1 MDTNLFIA
9 KDVNPDQFAK
19 AKTIAD
25 EMGLSPQ
32 FVNNSL
38 PEFEKKQNE
47 LKVQN
52 DLNELT
58 YSAPVTKEFVSNPDN
73 LILSQDSLKEL
84 SDFEQKIARRNESQ
98 YYNNFVSGIYGMTAN
113 VAQLPGV
120 FGYIQRENQ
129 KFANKVSQDINIAPT
144 DLVPDV
150 EVVVSEQDAKEQFQ
164 YFKNNSFVNN
174 LRENQNYFAAKAP
187 DAQMSVIDEAKK
199 GNFLNAGRALSLQVV
214 GNAPNLIAN
223 MAAYWAGGPV
233 AGSVTAFVPT
243 FSQGATE
250 AIEKG
255 KPESALTSGAVQG
268 AAEVLFENL
277 GSFRILKNTEQK
289 LVKTIGKEG
298 AKEVIFNSAKQLVN
312 NSFQEGT
319 EEFATS
325 IAQDLTKYIVEN
337 DSDALKGIMT
347 RAFDSFLVG
356 AGSGVGISA
365 AGNVSGLI
373 RYNQK
378 IRQAES
384 DAELYSALAGK
395 TKLSERSTEAQ
406 KQFIAKQ
413 TEGGPIENTYIT
425 REGFK
430 EYAQKQNKSETE
442 IAQEMGILEEFNK
455 SVETE
460 TDIEVSTAKMATD
473 VAKSIHHAELKN
485 DIKFSPENLS
495 YNEAQKAQDETKTQ
509 VQEQFDAA
517 MAAMPEES
525 QIKYKESAKEVY
537 KLIAQDL
544 RNTDKMSAQEL
555 SANAQIWENTFL
567 TYGVLT
573 NTDPLELFK
582 KYGVNIRAID
592 QSVDFDMDLNNPAYD
607 EMMTEAS
614 IENGE
619 ILNIDDFALDRLKKR
634 INESQAGFRTAKIN
648 DNNEMVGTI
657 SGQSTFPEFFKNKGL
672 TRDSVLNIIDK
683 YKNKKKLTDNQK
695 ETLVDLY
702 NSLIDSE
709 NRREYYQ
716 SVPTLNQK
724 SLIENSKKLQEQ
736 GFKFDVSETPVFDE
750 NDNEI
755 SIDVG
760 QPGYQFTVFAEDNT
774 GNEIGRASFIVDEK
788 GQLMANDE
796 DGMIEAVTVDASFR
810 RQGIASELYRLA
822 AEHVG
827 KPIVDVNAKTDQGK
841 AFRQSLRELNPKTFF
856 QSSKDNLG
864 FYSKLISTVEQKMS
878 ATQDVN
884 SLKSMLKEIKADEA
898 KWLGLDTFL
907 KGKEKVSK
915 AELLDYLKAN
925 DLGIQEVQL
934 GVVNENEV
942 ENEIERLADEI
953 IQENIDSSDIEAN
966 SHFAEENEDGQFV
979 VYGPY
984 AEESV
989 FDDIKS
995 AGDEAAS
1002 LNQKQYDDIKSEY
1015 YNSIDFDNLRNIAI
1029 NNLSAESE
1037 TKYSD
1042 YKTPNGENYREVL
1055 FTLPVSETPYKSSH
1069 WDQAN
1074 VLAHTRLQDFTDA
1087 DGKKVLLIDEIQSDW
1102 HQEGR
1107 KKGYKGYALPNGMTV
1122 IPEENEKLGKF
1133 KVVDSEGNLIAHGE
1147 TRESA
1152 IENIGGG
1159 GNQVPDAPFAKN
1171 WHEFVFKRILTMAV
1185 EQGYDKV
1192 AWTYGEQQAE
1202 RFFLSKQVDSV
1213 KVLKNDDGT
1222 YNAVVFK
1229 DDRAVQDQENIPEN
1243 KLSDYF
1249 GKDLAEKIIA
1259 QSGREDANGSNIKV
1273 YEGVDLKVGGEGM
1286 KGFYDKILVDY
1297 AKKLGKKFG
1306 TEVKDLNLVTG
1317 KEEKTYTQE
1326 YQEKILAAIGDN
1338 EFKDFKKVKKD
1349 SDENRTVY
1357 KLKGTSGLESV
1368 TYTVFHGGSRDGK
1381 VNFYSEQTGS
1391 KGFRSIEDFKDIFN
1405 KIESKD
1411 ILTSVHSMEITDKLK
1426 QQVVG
1431 QGFELFQ
1438 DKKASFQIL
1447 GNKQF
1452 NINLFETSDES
1463 SFMHES
1469 AHYFLEVMKDLA
1481 TEQNAR
1487 PEMVELFNDVLKTLN
1502 VESADQI
1509 GEQQQEI
1516 FARSFEAYLMKGEAP
1531 SKGLRKAFAQ
1541 FKTFLINIYKNLT
1554 GLEKQ
1559 AEPYGIN
1566 VSDQMKAVFD
1576 RMLVAGE
1583 EILDAEKNGPQSLFT
1598 DAVLTGL
1605 NAEKAEKY
1613 INAMNEAREYAEDEL
1628 RAKLMKD
1635 VIKKKDKAFN
1645 EKYDELV
1652 QKGIELANS
1661 LTEFK
1666 AMQTIRENE
1675 QLKISKPYVEKY
1687 FPELLSYIPKDLMI
1701 EDGGI
1706 NPDFVAEMFGYPT
1719 GYAMLEAIKPYRKGA
1734 EAFAE
1739 TYAATKIK
1747 EQFPELLEQPELSDE
1762 AIKAAHNENYR
1773 RVKRLE
1779 LEFLQEQFPQIVKE
1793 TAGRLIRRMP
1803 KTQAVI
1809 QQADNIIAQTNVSQ
1823 IKPHLFLN
1831 AERKHA
1837 ADAARQFKKGEFE
1850 LAFEAKRKEYLN
1862 FELYRAAIKAKE
1874 DVNKS
1879 VKSFKRLFKSDEDMA
1894 KRYDMDLINASRA
1907 ILAMYGI
1914 GKPGKL
1920 PSEYIEKIKQ
1930 YDAEAYITIEALVKS
1945 VMDGAANYES
1955 VSYDKFVE
1963 MRDTVNAIFDLARS
1977 NKEFEIEGKKIEMES
1992 IVDDLSERLKVITPA
2007 DTREYYKT
2015 ASEWE
2020 YHKDMLLGAVATTK
2034 RVESWALGLG
2044 GNFHK
2049 YIYQPIADA
2058 TTAYRLRK
2066 IEVLKQYRSLL
2077 DTYIKGQPG
2086 FEEPIVANELKFK
2099 GKTFVFQ
2106 SKSELITLLLHTGN
2120 ESNKSKMLEG
2130 YGWGERN
2137 QQGELVSPAW
2147 DTFINRMI
2155 AEGKLTKNDFDFAQ
2169 GVWDLF
2175 ESLKPEIQKTHKK
2188 LLGFYMKE
2196 ITANEFTNQ
2205 FGTYRGGYAP
2215 AKTDYTEVTDTKT
2228 RELLDQIN
2236 SDASMVFPTT
2246 GRGATKSRVESYKA
2260 PLSRDINLIGSHI
2273 DWALRYAYIEPQV
2286 KQAAK
2291 MFKNKKMM
2299 SAMSDF
2305 DKAAIENMLSPWLDR
2320 TAKQKV
2326 VEQSKDGMWRY
2337 IGNMAAFLRR
2347 NVNMQIMTFNVVN
2360 SLEQFGGLAVAFAKV
2375 KPKYIR
2381 TSLINYMSN
2390 GPAMVDDIMIKSD
2403 FMRSINGENIYDIH
2417 NAINEIIV
2425 KPTKTQEFQDF
2436 ARKNVYVL
2444 QSATQNIVNTIV
2456 WSGAYA
2462 EAKDSGVSENE
2473 AIKLAD
2479 SVVRTTQ
2486 GTNLP
2491 EDISKFE
2498 TGSQTELLFKTYVS
2512 YFNMLT
2518 NLAASRVNEI
2528 ERSVGLRKGAGELFY
2543 LYAAVLAVPSA
2554 ISMALR
2560 LGAAGVVDEDDDDF
2574 YIDDLLANFFG
2585 YQLKTVAAGIP
2596 YAGQF
2601 AVAGINRVMTKNQ
2614 LDDRVSLSPAVS
2626 ILENM
2631 VTVPGAVAEQIIE
2644 RGELSKKTVK
2654 DALMFLGV
2662 ASSLP
2667 IGVLGKPVGYIMDVE
2682 SGKAQP
2688 SGPIDF
2694 TRGLVTGKPG
2704 SQ

>member
-52 DLNELT
+52 DLNALT

-84 SDFEQKIARRNESQ
+84 SDIEKTISKRTENQ
-98 YYNNFVSGIYGMTAN
+98 YYNTFVSNIYGMAAN

-120 FGYIQRENQ
+120 LGYVQRENQ
-129 KFANKVSQDINIAPT
+129 KFANKVSKDINLAPT
-144 DLVPDV
+144 ELVPDV
-150 EVVVSEQDAKEQFQ
+150 QITVSEQEAKEQFQ

-187 DAQMSVIDEAKK
+187 DAQMSVIEEAKN

-223 MAAYWAGGPV
+223 IAAYWAGGPV
-233 AGSVTAFVPT
+233 LGSATAFVPT

-255 KPESALTSGAVQG
+255 KPEAALTSGAVQG

-277 GSFRILKNTEQK
+277 GSFRLLKQTEQQ

-298 AKEVIFNSAKQLVN
+298 AKEVVYNGLKQLVN

-325 IAQDLTKYIVEN
+325 IAQDLTKYIVE
-337 DSDALKGIMT
+337 DDKDALKGIMT

-378 IRQAES
+378 IKQAES

-413 TEGGPIENTYIT
+413 TEGGPIENTYIS

-460 TDIEVSTAKMATD
+460 TDIEVSTSKMATD

-485 DIKFSPENLS
+485 DIKFNPENLTV
-495 YNEAQKAQDETKTQ
+495 NEAKKAQDETKTQ
-509 VQEQFDAA
+509 VQEQFDTA

-592 QSVDFDMDLNNPAYD
+592 QSV
-607 EMMTEAS
+607 EMKA
-614 IENGE
+614 
-619 ILNIDDFALDRLKKR
+619 
-634 INESQAGFRTAKIN
+634 
-648 DNNEMVGTI
+648 
-657 SGQSTFPEFFKNKGL
+657 
-672 TRDSVLNIIDK
+672 
-683 YKNKKKLTDNQK
+683 
-695 ETLVDLY
+695 
-702 NSLIDSE
+702 
-709 NRREYYQ
+709 
-716 SVPTLNQK
+716 VPTLNQK
-724 SLIENSKKLQEQ
+724 Q
-736 GFKFDVSETPVFDE
+736 
-750 NDNEI
+750 NE
-755 SIDVG
+755 
-760 QPGYQFTVFAEDNT
+760 
-774 GNEIGRASFIVDEK
+774 
-788 GQLMANDE
+788 
-796 DGMIEAVTVDASFR
+796 
-810 RQGIASELYRLA
+810 
-822 AEHVG
+822 
-827 KPIVDVNAKTDQGK
+827 
-841 AFRQSLRELNPKTFF
+841 FF
-856 QSSKDNLG
+856 QQFKKDNLG

-878 ATQDVN
+878 ATQDTN

-907 KGKEKVSK
+907 KGKDKVNK
-915 AELLDYLKAN
+915 QELLDYLKAN
-925 DLGIQEVQL
+925 DLGIEEVQI
-934 GVVNENEV
+934 GSKNYT
-942 ENEIERLADEI
+942 D
-953 IQENIDSSDIEAN
+953 
-966 SHFAEENEDGQFV
+966 AEYELFNNWN
-979 VYGPY
+979 
-984 AEESV
+984 
-989 FDDIKS
+989 KRK
-995 AGDEAAS
+995 
-1002 LNQKQYDDIKSEY
+1002 LNQGFKNPETNKYERFDVDYYDLNIEIK
-1015 YNSIDFDNLRNIAI
+1015 DD
-1029 NNLSAESE
+1029 NLSAKIKLNPFTNKYELSANANNYSFGGVYDSFE
-1037 TKYSD
+1037 TASIELMNNYINSSKKSTNTKYSD

-1055 FTLPVSETPYKSSH
+1055 FTLPVKKVESKTAGDIAQEMFGKKFYDLNEQEMIAVNNEYQKGVKLGVSAKKSEYKSSH
-1069 WDQAN
+1069 WDQKN

-1087 DGKKVLLIDEIQSDW
+1087 DGNKVLLIEEIQSDW

-1107 KKGYKGYALPNGMTV
+1107 KKGYKFDEKSLLNEAKELRKERDDIFNKDPNLTTSDSDQFHKDLFELSD
-1122 IPEENEKLGKF
+1122 EEFKKKYPINKRIEEIDQRVGEIEKELRKNKG
-1133 KVVDSEGNLIAHGE
+1133 
-1147 TRESA
+1147 T
-1152 IENIGGG
+1152 
-1159 GNQVPDAPFAKN
+1159 VPDAPFAKN

-1192 AWTYGEQQAE
+1192 AWTYGEQQVE
-1202 RFFLSKQVDSV
+1202 RFSLSKEIESISYTKENDNTYTITAET
-1213 KVLKNDDGT
+1213 KDGRNIDKNNQSESELESLLGKEIANKIVNSGTDDGRLD
-1222 YNAVVFK
+1222 N
-1229 DDRAVQDQENIPEN
+1229 
-1243 KLSDYF
+1243 L
-1249 GKDLAEKIIA
+1249 
-1259 QSGREDANGSNIKV
+1259 
-1273 YEGVDLKVGGEGM
+1273 DLKVGGEGM

-1297 AKKLGKKFG
+1297 AKKLGKKFDSQ
-1306 TEVKDLNLVTG
+1306 VKDISLDDT
-1317 KEEKTYTQE
+1317 K
-1326 YQEKILAAIGDN
+1326 
-1338 EFKDFKKVKKD
+1338 F
-1349 SDENRTVY
+1349 
-1357 KLKGTSGLESV
+1357 
-1368 TYTVFHGGSRDGK
+1368 
-1381 VNFYSEQTGS
+1381 
-1391 KGFRSIEDFKDIFN
+1391 
-1405 KIESKD
+1405 
-1411 ILTSVHSMEITDKLK
+1411 HSMEITDKLK

-1509 GEQQQEI
+1509 GEKEQEI

-1566 VSDQMKAVFD
+1566 VSDQMKSVFD

-1583 EILDAEKNGPQSLFT
+1583 EILDAEKNGPQPLFT
-1598 DAVLTGL
+1598 DAILSGL
-1605 NAEKAEKY
+1605 NAEKAQKY
-1613 INAMNEAREYAEDEL
+1613 IDAMEQAREFAEDEL

-1645 EKYDELV
+1645 EKYNELV
-1652 QKGIELANS
+1652 QKGTELANS

-1687 FPELLSYIPKDLMI
+1687 FPELAKYIPNDLMVQ
-1701 EDGGI
+1701 DGGV
-1706 NPDFVAEMFGYPT
+1706 NPDVIAEMFGYPS
-1719 GYAMLEAIKPYRKGA
+1719 GYAMLEAMKPYRKGI

-1773 RVKRLE
+1773 LVKRLE
-1779 LEFLQEQFPQIVKE
+1779 LEFLQEQFPQIVKD

-1831 AERKHA
+1831 AEKKHA
-1837 ADAARQFKKGEFE
+1837 AEAAKQFKKGEFE

-1894 KRYDMDLINASRA
+1894 KRYDMDLINAGRA

-1930 YDAEAYITIEALVKS
+1930 YDPEAYVTIEALVKS
-1945 VMDGAANYES
+1945 TMDGAANYES

-1963 MRDTVNAIFDLARS
+1963 MRDTVNAIFDLAKS
-1977 NKEFEIEGKKIEMES
+1977 NKEFELEGKKVEMES
-1992 IVDDLSERLKVITPA
+1992 IVDDLTERLKVITPA

-2020 YHKDMLLGAVATTK
+2020 KHKDQLMGAVATLK

-2066 IEVLKQYRSLL
+2066 IEVLKQYRNLL
-2077 DTYIKGQPG
+2077 DTYIKNQPG
-2086 FEEPIVANELKFK
+2086 FEEPIVATELKFK

-2130 YGWGERN
+2130 YGWGEKN
-2137 QQGELVSPAW
+2137 KQGELVSPEW
-2147 DTFINRMI
+2147 DAFINRVI
-2155 AEGKLTKNDFDFAQ
+2155 SEGKLTKNDFDFAQ

-2175 ESLKPEIQKTHKK
+2175 ESLKPEIQKTHKE
-2188 LLGFYMKE
+2188 LLGFYMNE
-2196 ITANEFTNQ
+2196 ITAKEFTNQ

-2215 AKTDYTEVTDTKT
+2215 AKTDYAEVSETFT
-2228 RELLDQIN
+2228 RELVDQIN
-2236 SDASMVFPTT
+2236 SDASFVFPTT
-2246 GRGATKSRVESYKA
+2246 GRGATRSRVESYKA
-2260 PLSRDINLIGSHI
+2260 PLSRDINLVGAHI
-2273 DWALRYAYIEPQV
+2273 DWAMRYAYIEKPT
-2286 KQAAK
+2286 KQIARL
-2291 MFKNKKMM
+2291 FKNKKFM
-2299 SAMSDF
+2299 STMNDF
-2305 DKAAIENMLSPWLDR
+2305 DKAAIANLLTPWLDR
-2320 TAKQKV
+2320 TARQKV

-2337 IGNMAAFLRR
+2337 IGNIASFLRR

-2360 SLEQFGGLAVAFAKV
+2360 SLEQFGGLAVATAKV
-2375 KPKYIR
+2375 KPKYIKS
-2381 TSLINYMSN
+2381 SLVNYMSN
-2390 GPAMVDDIMIKSD
+2390 GPAMVDDIMTKSD

-2417 NAINEIIV
+2417 NAINEILV
-2425 KPTKTQEFQDF
+2425 KPTKAEEFQDF

-2444 QSATQNIVNTIV
+2444 QSATQNIVNTVV
-2456 WSGAYA
+2456 WAGAYA
-2462 EAKDSGVSENE
+2462 EAKDNGMSENE

-2498 TGSQTELLFKTYVS
+2498 TGSQTEMLFKTYVS
-2512 YFNMLT
+2512 YFNMLM
-2518 NLAASRVNEI
+2518 NLTASRVNEI
-2528 ERSVGLRKGAGELFY
+2528 HRSVGLRKGAGELFY
-2543 LYAAVLAVPSA
+2543 LYAALYAVPSA

-2560 LGAAGVVDEDDDDF
+2560 MGAAGVLDEDDDDF
-2574 YIDDLLANFFG
+2574 YIDDVLANFFG
-2585 YQLKTVAAGIP
+2585 YQLKTVAAGVP
-2596 YAGQF
+2596 FAGQF

-2614 LDDRVSLSPAVS
+2614 LDDRLSLSPAVS
-2626 ILENM
+2626 IAETM
-2631 VTVPGAVAEQIIE
+2631 VGVPGAVVEQIIE

-2654 DALMFLGV
+2654 DALTFMGV
-2662 ASSLP
+2662 VSSLP

-2682 SGKAQP
+2682 SGKARP
-2688 SGPIDF
+2688 TGPIDF

>member
-98 YYNNFVSGIYGMTAN
+98 YYNNFVSNIYGMAAN

-129 KFANKVSQDINIAPT
+129 KFANKVSKDINIAPT

-243 FSQGATE
+243 FSQSATE

-277 GSFRILKNTEQK
+277 GSFRILKNTEQQ

-347 RAFDSFLVG
+347 RAFDSFVVG
-356 AGSGVGISA
+356 AGSGVGVSGAANISA
-365 AGNVSGLI
+365 VLK
-373 RYNQK
+373 YNKQIK
-378 IRQAES
+378 QANA
-384 DAELYSALAGK
+384 DAELYSALAEK
-395 TKLSERSTEAQ
+395 TKLSERSTDAQ
-406 KQFIAKQ
+406 KKFVAKQ
-413 TEGGPIENTYIT
+413 TEGGPVENTYIT

-455 SVETE
+455 AVETE
-460 TDIEVSTAKMATD
+460 TDIEVKTSKMATD

-485 DIKFSPENLS
+485 DIKFDAENLTV
-495 YNEAQKAQDETKTQ
+495 NEAKKAQDETKTQ

-517 MAAMPEES
+517 MTAMPEETK
-525 QIKYKESAKEVY
+525 IKYKESAKEVY
-537 KLIAQDL
+537 KLISQDL
-544 RNTDKMSAQEL
+544 RSTDKMSAQEL

-592 QSVDFDMDLNNPAYD
+592 QSVEMNSIPTFD
-607 EMMTEAS
+607 EMLAMPSNLIPDAQVD
-614 IENGE
+614 ENGIVSNVDE
-619 ILNIDDFALDRLKKR
+619 NILNVLKKR
-634 INESQAGFRTAKIN
+634 INDSTAGERIVARDENGQAIKNVA
-648 DNNEMVGTI
+648 V
-657 SGQSTFPEFFKNKGL
+657 QSTFPDFLQNKGYSRKEL
-672 TRDSVLNIIDK
+672 LNIIEK
-683 YKNKKKLTDNQK
+683 YQTGKKLTENQIA
-695 ETLVDLY
+695 TLLDIYNGAVDK
-702 NSLIDSE
+702 E

-716 SVPTLNQK
+716 K
-724 SLIENSKKLQEQ
+724 
-736 GFKFDVSETPVFDE
+736 
-750 NDNEI
+750 
-755 SIDVG
+755 
-760 QPGYQFTVFAEDNT
+760 
-774 GNEIGRASFIVDEK
+774 
-788 GQLMANDE
+788 
-796 DGMIEAVTVDASFR
+796 
-810 RQGIASELYRLA
+810 
-822 AEHVG
+822 
-827 KPIVDVNAKTDQGK
+827 
-841 AFRQSLRELNPKTFF
+841 NPKTFF

-878 ATQDVN
+878 ATQDAN

-907 KGKEKVSK
+907 KGKEKVNK
-915 AELLDYLKAN
+915 QELLDYLKAN
-925 DLGIQEVQL
+925 ELGIEEVQI
-934 GVVNENEV
+934 GSKNYT
-942 ENEIERLADEI
+942 D
-953 IQENIDSSDIEAN
+953 
-966 SHFAEENEDGQFV
+966 AEYELFNNWN
-979 VYGPY
+979 
-984 AEESV
+984 
-989 FDDIKS
+989 KRK
-995 AGDEAAS
+995 
-1002 LNQKQYDDIKSEY
+1002 LNQGFRNPETNKFERFDVDYYDLNIEIK
-1015 YNSIDFDNLRNIAI
+1015 DD
-1029 NNLSAESE
+1029 NLSANIKLNPFTNKYELSANATNYSFGGVYDSFE
-1037 TKYSD
+1037 TASIELMMNYINSSKKSTNTKYSN
-1042 YKTPNGENYREVL
+1042 YKTDGGENYREVL

-1107 KKGYKGYALPNGMTV
+1107 KKGYKTEDINEESLRKQRSEVENKLDEVKQKISQIDKEINALQNGLSFDQNKFLV
-1122 IPEENEKLGKF
+1122 DLENKNATGNDKIIGFLSDREMQSAKDNLSSDDRVAYNEVGESWNKELDKQEKIREPLANEYQELNNKRKELTEKL
-1133 KVVDSEGNLIAHGE
+1133 
-1147 TRESA
+1147 SA
-1152 IENIGGG
+1152 IQIA
-1159 GNQVPDAPFAKN
+1159 VPDAPFAKN

-1192 AWTYGEQQAE
+1192 AWTKGADQAE
-1202 RFFLSKQVDSV
+1202 RFSLSKQIGA
-1213 KVLKNDDGT
+1213 LEAYKNQNGT
-1222 YNAVVFK
+1222 YNISAFK
-1229 DDRAVQDQENIPEN
+1229 DDAALGRNRNPLIEKNNVNDNE
-1243 KLSDYF
+1243 LSDII
-1249 GKDLAEKIIA
+1249 GKEMADRIVKDLSNTESKKY
-1259 QSGREDANGSNIKV
+1259 SGL
-1273 YEGVDLKVGGEGM
+1273 DLEVGGEGM

-1297 AKKLGKKFG
+1297 AKKLGKKFDSQ
-1306 TEVKDLNLVTG
+1306 VKDISLD
-1317 KEEKTYTQE
+1317 
-1326 YQEKILAAIGDN
+1326 DN
-1338 EFKDFKKVKKD
+1338 KF
-1349 SDENRTVY
+1349 
-1357 KLKGTSGLESV
+1357 
-1368 TYTVFHGGSRDGK
+1368 
-1381 VNFYSEQTGS
+1381 
-1391 KGFRSIEDFKDIFN
+1391 
-1405 KIESKD
+1405 
-1411 ILTSVHSMEITDKLK
+1411 HSMEITDKLK

-1566 VSDQMKAVFD
+1566 VSDQMKSVFD

-1773 RVKRLE
+1773 LVKRLE

-1977 NKEFEIEGKKIEMES
+1977 NKEFEIEGKKVEMES

-2020 YHKDMLLGAVATTK
+2020 NHKDMLMGAIATTK

-2049 YIYQPIADA
+2049 YIYQPISDA

-2077 DTYIKGQPG
+2077 DTYIKDQPG

-2360 SLEQFGGLAVAFAKV
+2360 SLEQFGGLAVAAAKV

-2644 RGELSKKTVK
+2644 RGELSKKNVK
-2654 DALMFLGV
+2654 DALTFMGV
-2662 ASSLP
+2662 VSSLP

-2682 SGKAQP
+2682 SGKAEP
-2688 SGPIDF
+2688 TGPIDF

>member
-52 DLNELT
+52 DLNALT

-84 SDFEQKIARRNESQ
+84 SEIEKTISKRTENQ
-98 YYNNFVSGIYGMTAN
+98 YYNTFVSNIYGMAAN

-120 FGYIQRENQ
+120 LGYIQRENQ
-129 KFANKVSQDINIAPT
+129 KFANKVSKDINIGPT
-144 DLVPDV
+144 ELVPDV
-150 EVVVSEQDAKEQFQ
+150 QITVSEQDAKEQFQ

-187 DAQMSVIDEAKK
+187 DAQMSVIEEAKN

-223 MAAYWAGGPV
+223 IAAYWAGGPV
-233 AGSVTAFVPT
+233 LGSATAFVPT

-255 KPESALTSGAVQG
+255 KPEAALTSGAVQG

-277 GSFRILKNTEQK
+277 GSFRLLKNTEQQ

-298 AKEVIFNSAKQLVN
+298 AKEVIYNSAKQLVN

-325 IAQDLTKYIVEN
+325 IAQDLTKYVVE
-337 DSDALKGIMT
+337 DDKDALKGIMT

-378 IRQAES
+378 IKQAES

-413 TEGGPIENTYIT
+413 TEGGPIENTYIS

-460 TDIEVSTAKMATD
+460 TDIEVSTSKMATD

-485 DIKFSPENLS
+485 DIKFNPENLTV
-495 YNEAQKAQDETKTQ
+495 NEAKKAQDETKTQ
-509 VQEQFDAA
+509 VQEQFDTA

-555 SANAQIWENTFL
+555 SANSQIWENTFL

-592 QSVDFDMDLNNPAYD
+592 QSV
-607 EMMTEAS
+607 EM
-614 IENGE
+614 
-619 ILNIDDFALDRLKKR
+619 K
-634 INESQAGFRTAKIN
+634 
-648 DNNEMVGTI
+648 
-657 SGQSTFPEFFKNKGL
+657 
-672 TRDSVLNIIDK
+672 
-683 YKNKKKLTDNQK
+683 
-695 ETLVDLY
+695 
-702 NSLIDSE
+702 
-709 NRREYYQ
+709 

-724 SLIENSKKLQEQ
+724 Q
-736 GFKFDVSETPVFDE
+736 
-750 NDNEI
+750 NE
-755 SIDVG
+755 
-760 QPGYQFTVFAEDNT
+760 
-774 GNEIGRASFIVDEK
+774 
-788 GQLMANDE
+788 
-796 DGMIEAVTVDASFR
+796 
-810 RQGIASELYRLA
+810 
-822 AEHVG
+822 
-827 KPIVDVNAKTDQGK
+827 
-841 AFRQSLRELNPKTFF
+841 FF
-856 QSSKDNLG
+856 QQFKKDNLG

-878 ATQDVN
+878 ATQDAN

-898 KWLGLDTFL
+898 KWLGLDAFL
-907 KGKEKVSK
+907 KGKTKVNK
-915 AELLDYLKAN
+915 QELLDYLKAN
-925 DLGIQEVQL
+925 ELGIEEVQ
-934 GVVNENEV
+934 
-942 ENEIERLADEI
+942 I
-953 IQENIDSSDIEAN
+953 SSKNYTD
-966 SHFAEENEDGQFV
+966 AEYELFNNWN
-979 VYGPY
+979 
-984 AEESV
+984 
-989 FDDIKS
+989 KRK
-995 AGDEAAS
+995 
-1002 LNQKQYDDIKSEY
+1002 LNQGFKNPETNKFERFDVDYYDLNIEIK
-1015 YNSIDFDNLRNIAI
+1015 DD
-1029 NNLSAESE
+1029 NLSAKIKLNPFTNKYELSANATNYSLGGVYDSFE
-1037 TKYSD
+1037 TASIELMMNYINSSKKSTNTKYSD

-1055 FTLPVSETPYKSSH
+1055 FTLPAKDEGARRDELSMLQRERKLTESEQAEYADLRNRNVGYSVNKYESSH
-1069 WDQAN
+1069 WDQSN
-1074 VLAHTRLQDFTDA
+1074 VLAHTRLQDFTDT
-1087 DGKKVLLIDEIQSDW
+1087 DGNKVLLIEEIQSDW

-1107 KKGYKGYALPNGMTV
+1107 KKGYKTEQVEKAKELKQLTFNDVDVFDDGYSFTVKLKDENLKLFQSQTQDITVGKGVVGDQEQAAKLYALQMYNKEIV
-1122 IPEENEKLGKF
+1122 KKNE
-1133 KVVDSEGNLIAHGE
+1133 IAADDF
-1147 TRESA
+1147 RNKSSM
-1152 IENIGGG
+1152 
-1159 GNQVPDAPFAKN
+1159 QVPDAPFAKN

-1202 RFFLSKQVDSV
+1202 RFDLSKEISKIELTDLSNADGEG
-1213 KVLKNDDGT
+1213 LELTAYDLND
-1222 YNAVVFK
+1222 NAVISQKVK
-1229 DDRAVQDQENIPEN
+1229 DESEAADYIGKEAAQKLFSKDYVEN
-1243 KLSDYF
+1243 DF
-1249 GKDLAEKIIA
+1249 GMNVKTIKD
-1259 QSGREDANGSNIKV
+1259 
-1273 YEGVDLKVGGEGM
+1273 VDLKVGGEGM

-1297 AKKLGKKFG
+1297 AKKLGKKFDS
-1306 TEVKDLNLVTG
+1306 EVKDISLITG
-1317 KEEKTYTQE
+1317 KEEKTYTQQ
-1326 YQEKILAAIGDN
+1326 YQEKILSAIGDYKF
-1338 EFKDFKKVKKD
+1338 EDFKKVKKD
-1349 SDENRTVY
+1349 SDEYRTVY
-1357 KLKGTSGLESV
+1357 KVKGTSL
-1368 TYTVFHGGSRDGK
+1368 TYTVFNEGPRAGK
-1381 VNFYSEQTGS
+1381 VNFYSDETGS
-1391 KGFRSIEDFKDIFN
+1391 KGFRDLNDFKDIFN

-1411 ILTSVHSMEITDKLK
+1411 IVTEFHSMEITDKLK

-1509 GEQQQEI
+1509 GEKEQEI

-1566 VSDQMKAVFD
+1566 VSDQMKSVFD

-1583 EILDAEKNGPQSLFT
+1583 EILDAEKNGPQPLFT
-1598 DAVLTGL
+1598 DAVLSGL
-1605 NAEKAEKY
+1605 NAEKAQKY
-1613 INAMNEAREYAEDEL
+1613 IDAMEQARAFAEDEL

-1645 EKYDELV
+1645 EKYNELV
-1652 QKGIELANS
+1652 QKGTDLANS

-1687 FPELLSYIPKDLMI
+1687 FPELAKYIPNDLMVQ
-1701 EDGGI
+1701 DGGV
-1706 NPDFVAEMFGYPT
+1706 NPDVIAEMLGYPT
-1719 GYAMLEAIKPYRKGA
+1719 GYAMLEAIKPYRKGI

-1773 RVKRLE
+1773 LVKRLE
-1779 LEFLQEQFPQIVKE
+1779 LEFLQEQFPQIVKD

-1831 AERKHA
+1831 AEKKHA
-1837 ADAARQFKKGEFE
+1837 AEAAKQFKKGEFE

-1862 FELYRAAIKAKE
+1862 FELYRSAIKAKE

-1879 VKSFKRLFKSDEDMA
+1879 VKSFKDLFKSDEDMA
-1894 KRYDMDLINASRA
+1894 KRYDMDLINAGRA

-1920 PSEYIEKIKQ
+1920 PSDYIEKIKQ
-1930 YDAEAYITIEALVKS
+1930 YDPEAYVTIEALVKS
-1945 VMDGAANYES
+1945 AMDGAGEYES

-1963 MRDTVNAIFDLARS
+1963 MRDTVDALKDLARTS
-1977 NKEFEIEGKKIEMES
+1977 KEAEIDGNKIEMEKV
-1992 IVDDLSERLKVITPA
+1992 VDDLTGRIAELTPA
-2007 DTREYYKT
+2007 DAREYYKT

-2020 YHKDMLLGAVATTK
+2020 KHKDQLMGAVATLK

-2066 IEVLKQYRSLL
+2066 IEVLKQYRNLL
-2077 DTYIKGQPG
+2077 ETYIQNQPG
-2086 FEEPIVANELKFK
+2086 FEEPIVATELKFK
-2099 GKTFVFQ
+2099 DKTFVFKN
-2106 SKSELITLLLHTGN
+2106 KSELIALLLHTGN
-2120 ESNKSKMLEG
+2120 ESNKSKLLEG

-2137 QQGELVSPAW
+2137 QQGQLVSPEW
-2147 DTFINRMI
+2147 DSFIDRMI
-2155 AEGKLTKNDFDFAQ
+2155 NEGKLTKNDFDFVQ

-2175 ESLKPEIQKTHKK
+2175 ESLKPEIQKAHKK
-2188 LLGFYMKE
+2188 MLGFYMNE

-2215 AKTDYTEVTDTKT
+2215 AKTDYAEVYDTKT
-2228 RELLDQIN
+2228 KEMLEQIN
-2236 SDASMVFPTT
+2236 SDASLVFPTT
-2246 GRGATKSRVESYKA
+2246 GRGATRSRVESYKA
-2260 PLSRDINLIGSHI
+2260 PLSRDINMIGSHI
-2273 DWALRYAYIEPQV
+2273 DWAMRYAFIEPAV
-2286 KQAAK
+2286 KQTAR
-2291 MFKNKKMM
+2291 MLINKKFMT
-2299 SAMSDF
+2299 AFNEF
-2305 DKAAIENMLSPWLDR
+2305 DKAAIENMLKPWLDR
-2320 TAKQKV
+2320 TAKQQV
-2326 VEQSKDGMWRY
+2326 ISPSKDGMWRY
-2337 IGNMAAFLRR
+2337 MDTIASFLRR

-2360 SLEQFGGLAVAFAKV
+2360 SLEQFGGLAVATSKV
-2375 KPKYIR
+2375 KPKYIK
-2381 TSLINYMSN
+2381 SALVNYMSN
-2390 GPAMVDDIMIKSD
+2390 GPAMVDDIMTKSD
-2403 FMRSINGENIYDIH
+2403 FIRSIAGENIHDIH
-2417 NAINEIIV
+2417 NGIREILV
-2425 KPTKTQEFQDF
+2425 APTAKDKIQDF

-2462 EAKDSGVSENE
+2462 EAKDNGMSENE
-2473 AIKLAD
+2473 AVKLAD

-2498 TGSQTELLFKTYVS
+2498 TGTQTELLFKTYVS

-2518 NLAASRVNEI
+2518 NLTASRINEI
-2528 ERSVGLRKGAGELFY
+2528 HRSVGLRKGAGELFY

-2560 LGAAGVVDEDDDDF
+2560 MGAAGIVDEDDDDF
-2574 YIDDLLANFFG
+2574 YVDDILANFFG
-2585 YQLKTVAAGIP
+2585 YQLKTVAAGVP
-2596 YAGQF
+2596 FAGQF

-2614 LDDRVSLSPAVS
+2614 LDDRLSLSPAIS
-2626 ILENM
+2626 IAETM
-2631 VTVPGAVAEQIIE
+2631 AGVPGAVAEQIIE

-2654 DALMFLGV
+2654 DALTFMGV
-2662 ASSLP
+2662 VSSLP

-2682 SGKAQP
+2682 SGKARP
-2688 SGPIDF
+2688 TGPIDF
-2694 TRGLVTGKPG
+2694 TRGLVTGKTG

>member
-52 DLNELT
+52 DLNALT

-84 SDFEQKIARRNESQ
+84 SEIEKTISKRTENQ
-98 YYNNFVSGIYGMTAN
+98 YYNTFVSNIYGMAAN

-129 KFANKVSQDINIAPT
+129 KFANKVSKDINLAPT
-144 DLVPDV
+144 ELVPDV
-150 EVVVSEQDAKEQFQ
+150 EVTVSEQDAKEQFQ

-187 DAQMSVIDEAKK
+187 DAQMSVIEEAKN

-223 MAAYWAGGPV
+223 IAAYWAGGPV
-233 AGSVTAFVPT
+233 AGSMTAFVPT

-255 KPESALTSGAVQG
+255 KPEAALTSGAVQG

-277 GSFRILKNTEQK
+277 GSFRLLKQTEQQ

-298 AKEVIFNSAKQLVN
+298 AKEVVYNGLKQLVN

-325 IAQDLTKYIVEN
+325 IAQDLTKYVVE
-337 DSDALKGIMT
+337 DDKDALKGIMT
-347 RAFDSFLVG
+347 RAVDSFLVG

-365 AGNVSGLI
+365 AGNISGLVK
-373 RYNQK
+373 YNQK
-378 IRQAES
+378 IKQAES

-413 TEGGPIENTYIT
+413 TEGGPIENTYIS

-460 TDIEVSTAKMATD
+460 TDIEVSTSKMATD

-485 DIKFSPENLS
+485 DIKFNPENLTV
-495 YNEAQKAQDETKTQ
+495 NEAKKAQDETKTQ

-517 MAAMPEES
+517 MAAMPEET

-537 KLIAQDL
+537 KLISQDL

-592 QSVDFDMDLNNPAYD
+592 QSVDFDMDLNKPAYD

-614 IENGE
+614 IQNGE
-619 ILNIDDFALDRLKKR
+619 IINVDDFALDRLKKR

-657 SGQSTFPEFFKNKGL
+657 SGQSTFPEFFKDKGL

-774 GNEIGRASFIVDEK
+774 GNEIGRASFIVDKK

-827 KPIVDVNAKTDQGK
+827 KPIVDVNEKTDQGK
-841 AFRQSLRELNPKTFF
+841 AFRQALRELNPKTFF
-856 QSSKDNLG
+856 QSSNEQYIGFDLKTDYYHGTNTIFDKENSIIIPSKSGAAGPG
-864 FYSKLISTVEQKMS
+864 FYLASKKSSARASGENVYKFRVRSQNVLDLTKEAPILKVAKELNIFDEVNAEKIFNTSPYSILLKHYSRKNNLI
-878 ATQDVN
+878 
-884 SLKSMLKEIKADEA
+884 
-898 KWLGLDTFL
+898 
-907 KGKEKVSK
+907 
-915 AELLDYLKAN
+915 
-925 DLGIQEVQL
+925 DLTG
-934 GVVNENEV
+934 NERQQILS
-942 ENEIERLADEI
+942 NEIEKLGYDMIKYDYNGNDA
-953 IQENIDSSDIEAN
+953 
-966 SHFAEENEDGQFV
+966 FV
-979 VYGPY
+979 VFNP
-984 AEESV
+984 
-989 FDDIKS
+989 
-995 AGDEAAS
+995 
-1002 LNQKQYDDIKSEY
+1002 
-1015 YNSIDFDNLRNIAI
+1015 DNVK
-1029 NNLSAESE
+1029 LSNA
-1037 TKYSD
+1037 K
-1042 YKTPNGENYREVL
+1042 
-1055 FTLPVSETPYKSSH
+1055 F
-1069 WDQAN
+1069 
-1074 VLAHTRLQDFTDA
+1074 
-1087 DGKKVLLIDEIQSDW
+1087 
-1102 HQEGR
+1102 
-1107 KKGYKGYALPNGMTV
+1107 
-1122 IPEENEKLGKF
+1122 EKLG
-1133 KVVDSEGNLIAHGE
+1133 
-1147 TRESA
+1147 
-1152 IENIGGG
+1152 NI
-1159 GNQVPDAPFAKN
+1159 
-1171 WHEFVFKRILTMAV
+1171 
-1185 EQGYDKV
+1185 
-1192 AWTYGEQQAE
+1192 
-1202 RFFLSKQVDSV
+1202 
-1213 KVLKNDDGT
+1213 
-1222 YNAVVFK
+1222 
-1229 DDRAVQDQENIPEN
+1229 
-1243 KLSDYF
+1243 
-1249 GKDLAEKIIA
+1249 
-1259 QSGREDANGSNIKV
+1259 
-1273 YEGVDLKVGGEGM
+1273 
-1286 KGFYDKILVDY
+1286 
-1297 AKKLGKKFG
+1297 
-1306 TEVKDLNLVTG
+1306 LN
-1317 KEEKTYTQE
+1317 
-1326 YQEKILAAIGDN
+1326 
-1338 EFKDFKKVKKD
+1338 
-1349 SDENRTVY
+1349 
-1357 KLKGTSGLESV
+1357 
-1368 TYTVFHGGSRDGK
+1368 
-1381 VNFYSEQTGS
+1381 
-1391 KGFRSIEDFKDIFN
+1391 
-1405 KIESKD
+1405 
-1411 ILTSVHSMEITDKLK
+1411 
-1426 QQVVG
+1426 
-1431 QGFELFQ
+1431 Q

-1502 VESADQI
+1502 VESADQV
-1509 GEQQQEI
+1509 GEKEQEI

-1541 FKTFLINIYKNLT
+1541 FKTFLINIYINLT

-1566 VSDQMKAVFD
+1566 VSDQMKSVFD

-1583 EILDAEKNGPQSLFT
+1583 EIIDAEKNGPQPLFT
-1598 DAVLTGL
+1598 DAVLSGL
-1605 NAEKAEKY
+1605 NAEKAQKY
-1613 INAMNEAREYAEDEL
+1613 IDAMEQAREFAEDEL

-1645 EKYDELV
+1645 EKYNELV
-1652 QKGIELANS
+1652 QKGTELANS

-1687 FPELLSYIPKDLMI
+1687 FPELAKYIPNDLMVQ
-1701 EDGGI
+1701 DGGV
-1706 NPDFVAEMFGYPT
+1706 NPDVIAEMFGYPS
-1719 GYAMLEAIKPYRKGA
+1719 GYAMLEAMKPYRKGI

-1773 RVKRLE
+1773 LVKRLE

-1831 AERKHA
+1831 AEKKHA
-1837 ADAARQFKKGEFE
+1837 AEAAKQFKKGEFE

-1862 FELYRAAIKAKE
+1862 FELYRSAIKAKE

-1907 ILAMYGI
+1907 ILGMYGI

-1930 YDAEAYITIEALVKS
+1930 YDPEAYVTIEALVKS
-1945 VMDGAANYES
+1945 TMDGAANYES

-1963 MRDTVNAIFDLARS
+1963 MRDTVNAIFDLAKS
-1977 NKEFEIEGKKIEMES
+1977 NKEFELEGKKVEMES
-1992 IVDDLSERLKVITPA
+1992 IVDDLTERLKVITPA

-2020 YHKDMLLGAVATTK
+2020 KHKDQLMGAIATTK

-2066 IEVLKQYRSLL
+2066 IEVLKQYRNLL
-2077 DTYIKGQPG
+2077 DTYIKNQPG
-2086 FEEPIVANELKFK
+2086 LEEPIVATELKFK

-2130 YGWGERN
+2130 YGWGEKN
-2137 QQGELVSPAW
+2137 QQGELVSPEW
-2147 DTFINRMI
+2147 DSFINRMI
-2155 AEGKLTKNDFDFAQ
+2155 SEGKLTKNDFDFAQ

-2175 ESLKPEIQKTHKK
+2175 ESLKPEIQKTHKE
-2188 LLGFYMKE
+2188 LLGFYMNE
-2196 ITANEFTNQ
+2196 ITAKEFTNQ

-2215 AKTDYTEVTDTKT
+2215 AKTDYAEVSETFT
-2228 RELLDQIN
+2228 RELVDQIN
-2236 SDASMVFPTT
+2236 SDASFVFPTT
-2246 GRGATKSRVESYKA
+2246 GRGATRSRVESYKA
-2260 PLSRDINLIGSHI
+2260 PLSRDINLVGAHI
-2273 DWALRYAYIEPQV
+2273 DWAMRYAYIEKPT
-2286 KQAAK
+2286 KQIARLL
-2291 MFKNKKMM
+2291 KNKKFMATM
-2299 SAMSDF
+2299 NDF
-2305 DKAAIENMLSPWLDR
+2305 DKSAIANLLTPWLDR

-2326 VEQSKDGMWRY
+2326 VEPSKDGMWRY
-2337 IGNMAAFLRR
+2337 IGNIASFLRR

-2360 SLEQFGGLAVAFAKV
+2360 SLEQFGGLAVATAKV
-2375 KPKYIR
+2375 KPKYIKS
-2381 TSLINYMSN
+2381 SLVNYMSN
-2390 GPAMVDDIMIKSD
+2390 GPAMVDDIMTKSD

-2417 NAINEIIV
+2417 NAINEILV
-2425 KPTKTQEFQDF
+2425 KPTKAEEFQDF

-2462 EAKDSGVSENE
+2462 EAKDNGMSENE
-2473 AIKLAD
+2473 AVKLAD

-2498 TGSQTELLFKTYVS
+2498 TGSQTEMLFKTYVS

-2518 NLAASRVNEI
+2518 NLTASRINEI
-2528 ERSVGLRKGAGELFY
+2528 HRSVGLRKGAGELFY

-2560 LGAAGVVDEDDDDF
+2560 MGAAGIVDEDDDDF
-2574 YIDDLLANFFG
+2574 YVDDILANFFG
-2585 YQLKTVAAGIP
+2585 YQLKTVAAGVP
-2596 YAGQF
+2596 FAGQF

-2614 LDDRVSLSPAVS
+2614 LDDRLSLSPAIS
-2626 ILENM
+2626 IAETM
-2631 VTVPGAVAEQIIE
+2631 VGVPGAVVEQIIE
-2644 RGELSKKTVK
+2644 RGELSKKNVK
-2654 DALMFLGV
+2654 DALTFMGV
-2662 ASSLP
+2662 VSSLP

-2682 SGKAQP
+2682 SGKARP
-2688 SGPIDF
+2688 TGPIDF

>member
-52 DLNELT
+52 DLNALT

-174 LRENQNYFAAKAP
+174 LRENQKYFAAKAP

-233 AGSVTAFVPT
+233 VGSVTAFVPT

-277 GSFRILKNTEQK
+277 GSFRILKNTEQQ

-378 IRQAES
+378 IKQAES

-455 SVETE
+455 SVEAE
-460 TDIEVSTAKMATD
+460 TDIEVSTSKMATD

-495 YNEAQKAQDETKTQ
+495 YNEAQKAQNETKTQ

-517 MAAMPEES
+517 MTAMPEET

-544 RNTDKMSAQEL
+544 RLTDKMSAQETT
-555 SANAQIWENTFL
+555 ANAQIWENTFL

-592 QSVDFDMDLNNPAYD
+592 QSVEMKSIPTFD
-607 EMMTEAS
+607 EMLAMPSNLIPDAQVD
-614 IENGE
+614 ENGIVSNVDE
-619 ILNIDDFALDRLKKR
+619 NILNVLKKR
-634 INESQAGFRTAKIN
+634 INDSTAGERIVARDENGQAIKNVA
-648 DNNEMVGTI
+648 V
-657 SGQSTFPEFFKNKGL
+657 QSTFPDFLQNKGYSRKEL
-672 TRDSVLNIIDK
+672 LNIIEK
-683 YKNKKKLTDNQK
+683 YQTGKKLTEKQTA
-695 ETLVDLY
+695 TLLDIYNGAVDK
-702 NSLIDSE
+702 E

-716 SVPTLNQK
+716 K
-724 SLIENSKKLQEQ
+724 
-736 GFKFDVSETPVFDE
+736 
-750 NDNEI
+750 
-755 SIDVG
+755 
-760 QPGYQFTVFAEDNT
+760 
-774 GNEIGRASFIVDEK
+774 
-788 GQLMANDE
+788 
-796 DGMIEAVTVDASFR
+796 
-810 RQGIASELYRLA
+810 
-822 AEHVG
+822 
-827 KPIVDVNAKTDQGK
+827 
-841 AFRQSLRELNPKTFF
+841 NPQTFF

-925 DLGIQEVQL
+925 DLGIQEVK
-934 GVVNENEV
+934 
-942 ENEIERLADEI
+942 LADESVSGYAVTDRDGNI
-953 IQENIDSSDIEAN
+953 IADGFNERSDAVQYARDL
-966 SHFAEENEDGQFV
+966 FEEN
-979 VYGPY
+979 
-984 AEESV
+984 
-989 FDDIKS
+989 DDPNASMADYLVETDIRNKDA
-995 AGDEAAS
+995 AG
-1002 LNQKQYDDIKSEY
+1002 
-1015 YNSIDFDNLRNIAI
+1015 
-1029 NNLSAESE
+1029 E
-1037 TKYSD
+1037 TKYSN
-1042 YKTPNGENYREVL
+1042 YKTDGGENYREVL

-1069 WDQAN
+1069 WEQKN

-1087 DGKKVLLIDEIQSDW
+1087 DGKKVLLVDEIQSDW

-1107 KKGYKGYALPNGMTV
+1107 KKGYKTEQVEKPKELKQLTFNDVDVVDDGFSFTVKLKDENLKLFQSQTQNVTVGKGIVGDQEQAAKLYALQLYNKEIV
-1122 IPEENEKLGKF
+1122 KKNEVAADDFRNK
-1133 KVVDSEGNLIAHGE
+1133 
-1147 TRESA
+1147 SA
-1152 IENIGGG
+1152 M
-1159 GNQVPDAPFAKN
+1159 QVPDAPFAKN

-1192 AWTYGEQQAE
+1192 AWTKGADQAE
-1202 RFFLSKQVDSV
+1202 RFSLSKQIGA
-1213 KVLKNDDGT
+1213 LEAYKNQNGT
-1222 YNAVVFK
+1222 YNISAFK
-1229 DDRAVQDQENIPEN
+1229 DDAALGRNRNPLIEKNNVNDND
-1243 KLSDYF
+1243 LSDII
-1249 GKDLAEKIIA
+1249 GKEMADRIVKDLSNTESKKY
-1259 QSGREDANGSNIKV
+1259 SGL
-1273 YEGVDLKVGGEGM
+1273 DLEVGGEGM

-1297 AKKLGKKFG
+1297 AKKLGKKFDSQ
-1306 TEVKDLNLVTG
+1306 VKDISLD
-1317 KEEKTYTQE
+1317 
-1326 YQEKILAAIGDN
+1326 DN
-1338 EFKDFKKVKKD
+1338 EF
-1349 SDENRTVY
+1349 
-1357 KLKGTSGLESV
+1357 
-1368 TYTVFHGGSRDGK
+1368 
-1381 VNFYSEQTGS
+1381 
-1391 KGFRSIEDFKDIFN
+1391 
-1405 KIESKD
+1405 
-1411 ILTSVHSMEITDKLK
+1411 HSMEITDKLK

-1831 AERKHA
+1831 AEKKHA
-1837 ADAARQFKKGEFE
+1837 AEAARQFKKGEFE

-1977 NKEFEIEGKKIEMES
+1977 NKEFEIEGKKVEMES

-2020 YHKDMLLGAVATTK
+2020 YHKDMLMGAVATTK

-2049 YIYQPIADA
+2049 YIYQPISDA

-2077 DTYIKGQPG
+2077 DTYIKDQPG

-2169 GVWDLF
+2169 GVWNLF
-2175 ESLKPEIQKTHKK
+2175 ESLKPEIQKTHKE
-2188 LLGFYMKE
+2188 LLGFYMNE
-2196 ITANEFTNQ
+2196 ITAKEFSNQ
-2205 FGTYRGGYAP
+2205 FGTYKGGYAP
-2215 AKTDYTEVTDTKT
+2215 AKTDFTEVSETFT
-2228 RELLDQIN
+2228 RELVDQIN
-2236 SDASMVFPTT
+2236 SDASFVFPTT

-2273 DWALRYAYIEPQV
+2273 DWAMRYAYIERAT
-2286 KQAAK
+2286 KQAGK
-2291 MFKNKKMM
+2291 LLKNKQFM
-2299 SAMSDF
+2299 SAMNDF
-2305 DKAAIENMLSPWLDR
+2305 DNAAIRNLLIPWLDR

-2326 VEQSKDGMWRY
+2326 VEPSKDGLWRY
-2337 IGNMAAFLRR
+2337 MDNAAAFFRR
-2347 NVNMQIMTFNVVN
+2347 NVNMQIMMFNIPN
-2360 SLEQFGGLAVAFAKV
+2360 TLEQFGGLSVAMTKV
-2375 KPKYIR
+2375 KPKYIKSALA
-2381 TSLINYMSN
+2381 TYVSN
-2390 GPAMVDDIMIKSD
+2390 GPKMVDEIMIKSD
-2403 FMRSINGENIYDIH
+2403 FMRSINGENIHDLH
-2417 NAINEIIV
+2417 NAINEILV
-2425 KPTKTQEFQDF
+2425 NQTTTDKVQDF
-2436 ARKNVYVL
+2436 AKRNVYFM
-2444 QSATQNIVNTIV
+2444 QSATQNVVNTVV
-2456 WSGAYA
+2456 WSGAYDM
-2462 EAKDSGVSENE
+2462 AKTDGMSEND
-2473 AIKLAD
+2473 AVKFAD

-2498 TGSQTELLFKTYVS
+2498 TGSQTELLFKSYVS
-2512 YFNMLT
+2512 YFNMLM
-2518 NLAASRVNEI
+2518 NLAGSKAAEI
-2528 ERSVGLRKGAGELFY
+2528 KRSVGLRKGADQLFY
-2543 LYAAVLAVPSA
+2543 LYAFGLAIPSA

-2560 LGAAGVVDEDDDDF
+2560 LAAAGVVDEDDDDF
-2574 YIDDLLANFFG
+2574 YVDDLLANFFG
-2585 YQLKTVAAGIP
+2585 YQFKTVAAGVP

-2601 AVAGINRVMTKNQ
+2601 IVAGVNRIATDNQ
-2614 LDDRVSLSPAVS
+2614 MDDRVSLSPAVS
-2626 ILENM
+2626 IVETM
-2631 VTVPGAVAEQIIE
+2631 ATVPAAVAEQIIE

>member
-98 YYNNFVSGIYGMTAN
+98 YYNNFVSNIYGMAAN

-277 GSFRILKNTEQK
+277 GSFRILKNTEQQ

-325 IAQDLTKYIVEN
+325 IAQDLTKYIIEN

-378 IRQAES
+378 IKQAES

-473 VAKSIHHAELKN
+473 VAKSIHHAKLKN
-485 DIKFSPENLS
+485 DIKFNPENLS
-495 YNEAQKAQDETKTQ
+495 YNEARKAQDETKTQ

-517 MAAMPEES
+517 MTAMPEET

-544 RNTDKMSAQEL
+544 RLTDKMSAQETT
-555 SANAQIWENTFL
+555 ANAQIWENTFL

-573 NTDPLELFK
+573 NADPLELFK

-592 QSVDFDMDLNNPAYD
+592 QSVEMNSIPTFD
-607 EMMTEAS
+607 EMLAMPSNLIPDAQVD
-614 IENGE
+614 ENGVVSNVDE
-619 ILNIDDFALDRLKKR
+619 NILNVLKKR
-634 INESQAGFRTAKIN
+634 INDSTAGERVVARDENGQAIKNIA
-648 DNNEMVGTI
+648 V
-657 SGQSTFPEFFKNKGL
+657 QSTFPDFLQNKGYSRKEL
-672 TRDSVLNIIDK
+672 LNIIEK
-683 YKNKKKLTDNQK
+683 YQTGKKLTENQIA
-695 ETLVDLY
+695 TLLDIYNGAVDK
-702 NSLIDSE
+702 E

-716 SVPTLNQK
+716 K
-724 SLIENSKKLQEQ
+724 
-736 GFKFDVSETPVFDE
+736 
-750 NDNEI
+750 
-755 SIDVG
+755 
-760 QPGYQFTVFAEDNT
+760 
-774 GNEIGRASFIVDEK
+774 
-788 GQLMANDE
+788 
-796 DGMIEAVTVDASFR
+796 
-810 RQGIASELYRLA
+810 
-822 AEHVG
+822 
-827 KPIVDVNAKTDQGK
+827 
-841 AFRQSLRELNPKTFF
+841 NPQTFF

-907 KGKEKVSK
+907 KGKEKVNK
-915 AELLDYLKAN
+915 QELLDYLKAN
-925 DLGIQEVQL
+925 ELDIEEVFLNDSVKESLDGKLYRVWADGEFVESFSTYRKAEIEIENLKSEYPESDYSIQEV
-934 GVVNENEV
+934 
-942 ENEIERLADEI
+942 D
-953 IQENIDSSDIEAN
+953 
-966 SHFAEENEDGQFV
+966 AEEENKALGLGDG
-979 VYGPY
+979 P
-984 AEESV
+984 
-989 FDDIKS
+989 
-995 AGDEAAS
+995 
-1002 LNQKQYDDIKSEY
+1002 
-1015 YNSIDFDNLRNIAI
+1015 
-1029 NNLSAESE
+1029 
-1037 TKYSD
+1037 TKYSN
-1042 YKTPNGENYREVL
+1042 YKTDGGENYREVL

-1087 DGKKVLLIDEIQSDW
+1087 DGKKVLLIEEIQSDW

-1107 KKGYKGYALPNGMTV
+1107 KKGYKTEQVEKPKELKQLTFNDVDVVDDGFSFTVKLKDENLKLFQSQTQNVTVGKGIVGDQEQAAKLYALQLYNKEIV
-1122 IPEENEKLGKF
+1122 KKNEVAADDFRNK
-1133 KVVDSEGNLIAHGE
+1133 
-1147 TRESA
+1147 SA
-1152 IENIGGG
+1152 M
-1159 GNQVPDAPFAKN
+1159 QVPDAPFAKN

-1192 AWTYGEQQAE
+1192 AWTKGADQAE
-1202 RFFLSKQVDSV
+1202 RFSLSKQIGA
-1213 KVLKNDDGT
+1213 LEAYKNQNGT
-1222 YNAVVFK
+1222 YNISAFK
-1229 DDRAVQDQENIPEN
+1229 DDAALGRNRNPLIEKNNVNDND
-1243 KLSDYF
+1243 LSDII
-1249 GKDLAEKIIA
+1249 GKEMADRIVKDLSNTESKKY
-1259 QSGREDANGSNIKV
+1259 SGL
-1273 YEGVDLKVGGEGM
+1273 DLEVGGEGM

-1297 AKKLGKKFG
+1297 AKKLGKKFDSQ
-1306 TEVKDLNLVTG
+1306 VKDISLD
-1317 KEEKTYTQE
+1317 
-1326 YQEKILAAIGDN
+1326 DN
-1338 EFKDFKKVKKD
+1338 EF
-1349 SDENRTVY
+1349 
-1357 KLKGTSGLESV
+1357 
-1368 TYTVFHGGSRDGK
+1368 
-1381 VNFYSEQTGS
+1381 
-1391 KGFRSIEDFKDIFN
+1391 
-1405 KIESKD
+1405 
-1411 ILTSVHSMEITDKLK
+1411 HSMEITDKLK

-1438 DKKASFQIL
+1438 DKNASFQIL

-1661 LTEFK
+1661 LIEFK

-1734 EAFAE
+1734 KAFAE

-1773 RVKRLE
+1773 LVKRLE

-1837 ADAARQFKKGEFE
+1837 AEAARQFKKGEFE

-2020 YHKDMLLGAVATTK
+2020 NHKDMLLGAIATTK

-2137 QQGELVSPAW
+2137 QQGELVSPQW

-2360 SLEQFGGLAVAFAKV
+2360 SLEQFGGLAVATAKV

-2444 QSATQNIVNTIV
+2444 QSATQNIVNTIA

-2498 TGSQTELLFKTYVS
+2498 TGSQTELLLKTYVS

-2644 RGELSKKTVK
+2644 RGELSKKNVK
-2654 DALMFLGV
+2654 DALTFMGV
-2662 ASSLP
+2662 VSSLP

-2704 SQ
+2704 SN